1 MGRINGT
8 YGTLEDSPIHYINQ
22 SVPQNELFAIYKM
35 ADVCLVTSVR
45 DGMNLVSH
53 EYVVAQDP
61 DNNPEGSD
69 IPLYTPV
76 SPSPLGGKGSRSGS
90 EGGSGGILPGED
102 VSSVGT
108 EGGPGVLILSEFA
121 GSAQS
126 LSGAI
131 RVNPWNTEEL
141 STAIHTALTLS
152 PMERSIRHTKLFR
165 YVSTHTASYWASLFL
180 TEFRDVILTK
190 RSS

>member
-1 MGRINGT
+1 VGRINGT

-53 EYVVAQDP
+53 EYVVAQYQGGDE
-61 DNNPEGSD
+61 EGND
-69 IPLYTPV
+69 EG
-76 SPSPLGGKGSRSGS
+76 GGKGGAPGLERSGS
-90 EGGSGGILPGED
+90 GSQSASSGVSGG
-102 VSSVGT
+102 
-108 EGGPGVLILSEFA
+108 GGPGVLILSEFA

-131 RVNPWNTEEL
+131 RVNPWNTEEVA
-141 STAIHTALTLS
+141 TAIHTALTLS
-152 PMERSIRHTKLFR
+152 PIERSIRC
-165 YVSTHTASYWASLFL
+165 VC
-180 TEFRDVILTK
+180 V
-190 RSS
+190 